1 MRSFLIATVSAL
13 TLSACAV
20 GPDFVAPTPPVTA
33 SGPFLSARDG
43 VTSTAP
49 ADAQWWRL
57 YKDPVLDG
65 LVTEAL
71 AANTDIRVAV
81 ARIAKARASL
91 REVRG
96 DRLPSTNLSAG
107 ATYGRASES
116 QVPPGADRT
125 GWQVDAGLTVGYEV
139 DLFGRVSRGIE
150 AARGDVAAAEADA
163 DAVRVTVAAETARA
177 YADAASAA
185 ERLTVA
191 ERIVALL
198 DKSVALTARRA
209 EVGLTTRLDTARV
222 AALRDQRRADIP
234 AIAAER
240 DAALFRLATLTGR
253 TPADLPPIAAE
264 RRTTLR
270 LDQPIPVGDGA
281 ALLARRPDVAAA
293 ERRLAASTARI
304 GVATA
309 DLYPKITLG
318 GSIGQTSGGL
328 GDLFGGGPL
337 RWLLGP
343 LINWNF
349 LNQEAARA
357 HRGVGGRH
365 PGLARYLRR
374 HRPARARGNRDGA
387 FLLRAHARPPHGTP
401 VRARSG
407 RDCGEDHPRAATRG
421 PDRRTR
427 RARRRTDLRRSRSVA
442 GARRCPHRR
451 CTGRRLP
458 RLGRPLDRVNDPPRT
473 PRPLGLPR
481 FRRMSSWHYLAGVTF
496 SGFANGLMPIFAYT
510 SSGKYTTPSLTTIE
524 IVLIDLMSLTGSPG
538 TRRKSAN
545 LPRSIE
551 PSD

>member
-1 MRSFLIATVSAL
+1 MRNLLIATVSAL
-13 TLSACAV
+13 TLAACAV
-20 GPDFVAPTPPVTA
+20 GPDYARPTPPA
-33 SGPFLSARDG
+33 ASSGPFLSAREG
-43 VTSTAP
+43 VTTTAP
-49 ADAQWWRL
+49 APNDADPEWWRL

-65 LVTEAL
+65 LVADAL
-71 AANTDIRVAV
+71 AANTDVRVAV
-81 ARIAKARASL
+81 ARIARARASL

-96 DRLPSTNLSAG
+96 DRLPSTNLGAG
-107 ATYGRASES
+107 ATYGRVSEG

-185 ERLTVA
+185 ERLGVA

-209 EVGLTTRLDTARV
+209 EVGLTTKLDTARI

-253 TPADLPPIAAE
+253 APAALPPIAAA
-264 RRTTLR
+264 RTTTLR

-281 ALLARRPDVAAA
+281 ALLARRPDIAAA

-309 DLYPKITLG
+309 DLYPKISLG
-318 GSIGQTSGGL
+318 GSVGQTSGGL

-343 LINWNF
+343 LIDWNF

-357 HRGVGGRH
+357 RIAGAEADTQAS
-365 PGLARYLRR
+365 LATF
-374 HRPARARGNRDGA
+374 DGTV
-387 FLLRAHARPPHGTP
+387 LRALEETETALSSYAHML
-401 VRARSG
+401 
-407 RDCGEDHPRAATRG
+407 
-421 PDRRTR
+421 DRRTALQSAR
-427 RARRRTDLRRSRSVA
+427 DQAETAVKITRAQQREGAIDGLAALDAERTFAEAEASLALADARIADAQVDLFRA
-442 GARRCPHRR
+442 LG
-451 CTGRRLP
+451 GRW
-458 RLGRPLDRVNDPPRT
+458 T
-473 PRPLGLPR
+473 
-481 FRRMSSWHYLAGVTF
+481 
-496 SGFANGLMPIFAYT
+496 
-510 SSGKYTTPSLTTIE
+510 
-524 IVLIDLMSLTGSPG
+524 
-538 TRRKSAN
+538 KS
-545 LPRSIE
+545 
-551 PSD
+551 

>member
-1 MRSFLIATVSAL
+1 MLLRSLFVTVSAL
-13 TLSACAV
+13 MLSACAV
-20 GPDFVAPTPPVTA
+20 GPDYARPTPPA
-33 SGPFLSARDG
+33 ASSGPFLSAREG
-43 VTSTAP
+43 VTTTAP
-49 ADAQWWRL
+49 APNDADPEWWRL
-57 YKDPVLDG
+57 YNDPVLDG
-65 LVTEAL
+65 LVADAL
-71 AANTDIRVAV
+71 AANTDVRVAV
-81 ARIAKARASL
+81 ARIARARASL

-96 DRLPSTNLSAG
+96 DRLPSTNLGAG
-107 ATYGRASES
+107 ATYGRVSEG

-185 ERLTVA
+185 ERLGVA

-209 EVGLTTRLDTARV
+209 EVGLTTKLDTARI
-222 AALRDQRRADIP
+222 AALRDQRAADIP

-240 DAALFRLATLTGR
+240 DGALFRLATLTGR
-253 TPADLPPIAAE
+253 SPAELPPIAAE

-304 GVATA
+304 GVATS

-318 GSIGQTSGGL
+318 GSVGQTSGGL

-349 LNQEAARA
+349 LNQE
-357 HRGVGGRH
+357 G
-365 PGLARYLRR
+365 
-374 HRPARARGNRDGA
+374 ARARIAGAEADTQAALATFDGTV
-387 FLLRAHARPPHGTP
+387 LRALEETETALSSYAHLL
-401 VRARSG
+401 
-407 RDCGEDHPRAATRG
+407 
-421 PDRRTR
+421 DRRTALQSAR
-427 RARRRTDLRRSRSVA
+427 DQAETAVKITRAQQREGQIDGLVALDAERTFAEAEASLALADARIADAQVDVFRALGGRWNRS
-442 GARRCPHRR
+442 
-451 CTGRRLP
+451 
-458 RLGRPLDRVNDPPRT
+458 
-473 PRPLGLPR
+473 
-481 FRRMSSWHYLAGVTF
+481 
-496 SGFANGLMPIFAYT
+496 
-510 SSGKYTTPSLTTIE
+510 
-524 IVLIDLMSLTGSPG
+524 
-538 TRRKSAN
+538 
-545 LPRSIE
+545 
-551 PSD
+551 

>member
-1 MRSFLIATVSAL
+1 MRALFFATVSAL

-33 SGPFLSARDG
+33 SGPFLSAKAD

-49 ADAQWWRL
+49 ADAEWWRL

-65 LVTEAL
+65 LVADAL
-71 AANTDIRVAV
+71 AANTDVRVAT

-125 GWQVDAGLTVGYEV
+125 GWQVDAGLSVGYEV
-139 DLFGRVSRGIE
+139 DLFGRVSRGVE

-185 ERLTVA
+185 ERLGVA
-191 ERIVALL
+191 ERIVELL

-209 EVGLTTRLDTARV
+209 EVGLTTKLDTARV

-253 TPADLPPIAAE
+253 TPADLPPIAAA
-264 RRTTLR
+264 RTTTLR

-318 GSIGQTSGGL
+318 GSVGQTSSGL

-349 LNQEAARA
+349 LNQE
-357 HRGVGGRH
+357 G
-365 PGLARYLRR
+365 
-374 HRPARARGNRDGA
+374 ARARIAGAEADTQASLATFDGTV
-387 FLLRAHARPPHGTP
+387 LRALEETETALSSYAHQL
-401 VRARSG
+401 
-407 RDCGEDHPRAATRG
+407 
-421 PDRRTR
+421 DRRTALQAAR
-427 RARRRTDLRRSRSVA
+427 DQAETAVKITRAQQREGAIDGLVALDAERTFAEAEATLALAD
-442 GARRCPHRR
+442 ARIADAQVDVFRALG
-451 CTGRRLP
+451 GR
-458 RLGRPLDRVNDPPRT
+458 
-473 PRPLGLPR
+473 
-481 FRRMSSWHYLAGVTF
+481 WA
-496 SGFANGLMPIFAYT
+496 
-510 SSGKYTTPSLTTIE
+510 
-524 IVLIDLMSLTGSPG
+524 
-538 TRRKSAN
+538 KS
-545 LPRSIE
+545 
-551 PSD
+551 